1 MFFSFKDGSWKY
13 TNMHIINTRYV
24 GPFVR
29 QKIAFTDLSDFGN
42 PVIAGLGYIISLF
55 DRFGGS

>member
-1 MFFSFKDGSWKY
+1 
-13 TNMHIINTRYV
+13 MHIINTLSV

-42 PVIAGLGYIISLF
+42 PVIAGLGFIISLF

>member
-1 MFFSFKDGSWKY
+1 
-13 TNMHIINTRYV
+13 MHIINTLSV